1 MKFVINVHES
11 IICLAIERENLE
23 IIKLLLNS
31 NIIDPNI
38 TLNIFK
44 SIRSIVF
51 QNQLINKIHDYI
63 I

>member
-11 IICLAIERENLE
+11 ILYFAIERENLE

-51 QNQLINKIHDYI
+51 QNQLINKIHDQTI
-63 I
+63 

>member
-38 TLNIFK
+38 TLNIF
-44 SIRSIVF
+44 
-51 QNQLINKIHDYI
+51 NQLVQLYFKIN
-63 I
+63 

>member
-38 TLNIFK
+38 TLNIF
-44 SIRSIVF
+44 
-51 QNQLINKIHDYI
+51 NQLVQNS
-63 I
+63 